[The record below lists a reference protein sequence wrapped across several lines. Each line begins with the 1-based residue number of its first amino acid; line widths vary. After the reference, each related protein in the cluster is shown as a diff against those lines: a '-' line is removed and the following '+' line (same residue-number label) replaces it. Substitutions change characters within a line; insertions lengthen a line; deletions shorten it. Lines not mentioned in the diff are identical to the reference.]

1 MSEEVKNKS
10 EYLVEVRDLKQYFP
24 IKTGFMKTTPL
35 KAVDGVSFSIKP
47 GETLGL
53 VGESGCGK
61 TTVGR
66 SLLRLYTPTS
76 GDVFF
81 DGEKVNEKS
90 IGHMRRQM
98 QMVFQDPYSSL
109 NPRMTVEDIIG
120 EPLDVHKLYT
130 SRGERR
136 DKILHLMELVGLNA
150 EHATRYAHEFSGGQR
165 QRIGIARALATNP
178 RFIVCDEAV
187 SALDVSIQAQ
197 VINLMQ
203 DIKKEFSL
211 TYMFISHDLRI
222 IKHFCDR
229 VMVMY
234 LGNIVEIGTKDAI
247 YEKRRHPYTQA
258 LLSAIPNIRK
268 QENEHRILLTGDI
281 PSPVNP
287 PSGCPFHPRCRYC
300 MDICKKEKPQLKTMA
315 DGTQVACHLNIE

>member
-1 MSEEVKNKS
+1 MEEKFTPDS
-10 EYLVEVRDLKQYFP
+10 QYLVQAHDMKMYFP
-24 IKTGFMKTTPL
+24 IKTGWFHSKPL
-35 KAVDGVSFSIKP
+35 KAVDGVSFDIRP

-66 SLLRLYTPTS
+66 TLLRLYNPT
-76 GDVFF
+76 GGEVYF
-81 DGEKVNEKS
+81 DGKKVDAKS
-90 IGHMRRQM
+90 IGGLRKDM

-130 SRGERR
+130 SRQDRR

-197 VINLMQ
+197 VIN
-203 DIKKEFSL
+203 
-211 TYMFISHDLRI
+211 MFEDLQKQLGVAYLFIAHDLLVVHHISKRI
-222 IKHFCDR
+222 A
-229 VMVMY
+229 VMY
-234 LGNIVEIGTKDAI
+234 LGRMVEIGRA
-247 YEKRRHPYTQA
+247 H
-258 LLSAIPNIRK
+258 
-268 QENEHRILLTGDI
+268 
-281 PSPVNP
+281 V
-287 PSGCPFHPRCRYC
+287 
-300 MDICKKEKPQLKTMA
+300 
-315 DGTQVACHLNIE
+315 